1 MLDVKPHIPQ
11 YLHTV
16 DIFDLPEDMIE
27 LVRNLSQR
35 DEYRMLDYSDGDYCF
50 AVDLSLAAK
59 DTTSD
64 DDLTAYV
71 EETAD
76 AATYPFAD
84 WSRFV
89 PIRSELF
96 EYVAWLRLIRYLVAN
111 LPADIVETN
120 KLALDVWH

>member
-1 MLDVKPHIPQ
+1 MLDVKAHIPK

-16 DIFDLPEDMIE
+16 DIHDLPEDMQQ
-27 LVRNLSQR
+27 LVREISQR
-35 DEYRMLDYSDGDYCF
+35 DEYRMLDYSDGDYCYL
-50 AVDLSLAAK
+50 VDLSLAAK
-59 DTTSD
+59 DVTSD
-64 DDLTAYV
+64 EELTAYV

-89 PIRSELF
+89 PYRSELF
-96 EYVAWLRLIRYLVAN
+96 EYAAWLRLIRYLVAN
-111 LPADIVETN
+111 LPAEVVETN